1 MKEGVIAMWIA
12 GEPATERARELI
24 AGLGFPVAR
33 P

>member
-1 MKEGVIAMWIA
+1 MTEGVIAMWVA
-12 GEPATERARELI
+12 GEAATERAQELI